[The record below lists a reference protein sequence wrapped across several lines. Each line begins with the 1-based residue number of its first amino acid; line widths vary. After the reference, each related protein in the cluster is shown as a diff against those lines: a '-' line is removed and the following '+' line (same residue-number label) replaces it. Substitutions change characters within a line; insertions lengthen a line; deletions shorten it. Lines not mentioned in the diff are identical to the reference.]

1 VRELIKSGQLEFVNG
16 GWSQPDEACSN
27 YEDLLQNFNIAHRF
41 LYQEFGV
48 IPKIGWQL
56 DPFGHSSTYAKLLC
70 DLGYEALVL
79 GRIDLEEV

>member
-1 VRELIKSGQLEFVNG
+1 
-16 GWSQPDEACSN
+16 
-27 YEDLLQNFNIAHRF
+27 
-41 LYQEFGV
+41 V

-79 GRIDLEEV
+79 GRIDLEEVLTRGNN